1 METAA
6 EVTGFRTP
14 RSRVLK
20 EFQCPGC
27 GETVQ
32 QTEFVIPFGPHKGE
46 TFIKNVGCRCEDI
59 ELANQAVKTHQ
70 AMMDRKAQD
79 MFDSNSLI
87 NRSLQKATFENYQP
101 PTPELKF
108 ARNKIYQFVQNFDP
122 QESKNLL
129 LKGSYGT
136 GKSHLSVAAVKLLL
150 ASGRTCLFLSTPKLL
165 TKIKATYNR
174 ESRWNEE
181 DLMDI
186 IQRVDLLVLDDVGTE
201 YTNLRSDQD
210 NWTQSKLF
218 ELMDSRS
225 GRHTIY
231 TTNLN
236 SADLEKKIN
245 SRNFSRMMED
255 TEIIIMDGPDYR
267 KKRF

>member
-1 METAA
+1 M
-6 EVTGFRTP
+6 
-14 RSRVLK
+14 LK
-20 EFQCPGC
+20 EFECPGC
-27 GETVQ
+27 GEKVQ
-32 QTEFVIPFGPHKGE
+32 QTEFVIPFGPHKGDK
-46 TFIKNVGCRCEDI
+46 FIKNVGCRCEDI
-59 ELANQAVKTHQ
+59 KLADQAIKTRQHVIWE
-70 AMMDRKAQD
+70 RSKE
-79 MFDSNSLI
+79 MFDANSLI

-101 PTPELKF
+101 PTPELKL
-108 ARNKIYQFVQNFDP
+108 AKIKIYQFAQKFDP

-136 GKSHLSVAAVKLLL
+136 GKSHLSVAALKVLLNR
-150 ASGRTCLFLSTPKLL
+150 GYTCLFLSVPKLL
-165 TKIKATYNR
+165 TKIKATY
-174 ESRWNEE
+174 SHDTRWNED

-201 YTNLRSDQD
+201 YTNLRNDQD

-231 TTNLN
+231 TTNLG
-236 SADLEKKIN
+236 SAELEKKIN

-267 KKRF
+267 KKQF